1 MGAQLSSP
9 SETETAISCATHGG
23 AAGRDVWEDE
33 LVPLAGDNR
42 DDKVLGTLAN
52 VGRLTLVLFELQDLF
67 LELDLE
73 EVEPALDTS
82 VTGVLPPPF
91 LGRRGG
97 RPGGR
102 DDSPAGH
109 ASDPGEN
116 DFEET
121 NAASS
126 VSSESSE
133 ESLLLS
139 MARTRLK
146 RKEQKCSL

>member
-1 MGAQLSSP
+1 M
-9 SETETAISCATHGG
+9 
-23 AAGRDVWEDE
+23 
-33 LVPLAGDNR
+33 
-42 DDKVLGTLAN
+42 
-52 VGRLTLVLFELQDLF
+52 VLFELQDLF

-126 VSSESSE
+126 VSSVSSE

-139 MARTRLK
+139 MVRTPLK
-146 RKEQKCSL
+146 RKEQKFFFVSEN

>member
-1 MGAQLSSP
+1 M
-9 SETETAISCATHGG
+9 
-23 AAGRDVWEDE
+23 
-33 LVPLAGDNR
+33 
-42 DDKVLGTLAN
+42 
-52 VGRLTLVLFELQDLF
+52 VLFELQDLF

-73 EVEPALDTS
+73 EVEPALDTR
-82 VTGVLPPPF
+82 VTGVLPPL
-91 LGRRGG
+91 LGRRGE

-126 VSSESSE
+126 VSSVSSE

-139 MARTRLK
+139 MVRTPLK
-146 RKEQKCSL
+146 RKEQNYVFVSVKPNSLEKLRQDKRDRLLRRLTENSKKKENPV